1 MHLKKEE
8 KAKNALQK
16 KRRKAKNDLHFEMK
30 EVYVIHS
37 TNLFFCFSE
46 KWQDVVIHT
55 IRMTPCCISV
65 YYFLQVLTKCTP
77 SVLKYKT
84 F

>member
-1 MHLKKEE
+1 
-8 KAKNALQK
+8 
-16 KRRKAKNDLHFEMK
+16 MK

-55 IRMTPCCISV
+55 IRMTQCCISV
-65 YYFLQVLTKCTP
+65 YYFLQVLTKC
-77 SVLKYKT
+77 SQLT
-84 F
+84 FLSAVCGQIRSQKVHIVCTSLD